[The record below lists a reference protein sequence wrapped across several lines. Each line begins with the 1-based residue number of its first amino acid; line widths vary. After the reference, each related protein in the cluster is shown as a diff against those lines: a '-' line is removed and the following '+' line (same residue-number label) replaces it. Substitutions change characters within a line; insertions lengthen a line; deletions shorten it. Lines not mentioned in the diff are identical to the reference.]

1 MKFLPLLLVLVLLI
15 LCAKFLLA
23 MLQRQEPAYRYKS
36 KRLLTD
42 NEREFFARL
51 VGALPEH
58 FVFPQVSF
66 GALLQ
71 PDTATRTSQY
81 HRTRGTFSQK
91 IADYVICTKE
101 LRVLAIV
108 ELDDRTHNSA
118 RDGKRDAMLKQA
130 GYTVIRWHSRNKPTG
145 EEIRERLRTTESE
158 MPT

>member
-1 MKFLPLLLVLVLLI
+1 
-15 LCAKFLLA
+15 
-23 MLQRQEPAYRYKS
+23 LQRQQPGYRYKS
-36 KRLLTD
+36 KRLLTQ
-42 NEREFFARL
+42 NEQEFFALL

-58 FVFPQVSF
+58 YVFPQVSF

-71 PDTATRTSQY
+71 PDTSSRNNQF

-108 ELDDRTHNSA
+108 ELDDRSHNSA

-145 EEIRERLRTTESE
+145 EEIRERLQSCNGQVT
-158 MPT
+158 